1 MLRIE
6 KTDTALVLISDRGRE
21 YTVHEL
27 VAPAICPVAAS
38 SDILVATHFDG
49 NRSQVVSMMFGA
61 NPYAGEPES
70 VYFARLIGWFGP
82 AIEKYESSHGR
93 LNALEEKLGGSRK

>member
-1 MLRIE
+1 MLRVE
-6 KTDTALVLISDRGRE
+6 KTDSSLVLISDRGRE

-27 VAPAICPVAAS
+27 VAPGICRNAAS
-38 SDILVATHFDG
+38 SDILIATYFDG

-70 VYFARLIGWFGP
+70 AYFARLVGWFGP
-82 AIEKYESSHGR
+82 AIEKFESSHGR
-93 LNALEEKLGGSRK
+93 LNAPAKKF